1 MKTVKGIY
9 AEAKIFTDD
18 VEQYA
23 EAQVK
28 MICDNEIAAGSRI
41 CMMPDIHPGKVAP
54 IGLSMTVKDK
64 LIPQLL
70 GTDIGCGMTCVL
82 MT

>member
-18 VEQYA
+18 VEDYA
-23 EAQVK
+23 QAQVK
-28 MICDNEIAAGSRI
+28 MICDNETADGSMI

-54 IGLSMTVKDK
+54 IGLSKYQQIQRGFPPDYR
-64 LIPQLL
+64 LY
-70 GTDIGCGMTCVL
+70 
-82 MT
+82 